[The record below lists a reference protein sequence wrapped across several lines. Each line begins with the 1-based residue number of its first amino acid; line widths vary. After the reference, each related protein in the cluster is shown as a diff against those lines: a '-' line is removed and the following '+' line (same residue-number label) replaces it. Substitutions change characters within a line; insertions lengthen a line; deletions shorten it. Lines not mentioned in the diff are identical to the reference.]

1 MDIAELISKYGFP
14 IVAACGLGYF
24 VYYIWVWA
32 TKEVKP
38 VLSDAHRTL
47 IALIDRV
54 RMLDNDLIR
63 LNQKLNTVLQLR
75 GKEILEEN
83 NKEIAEES
91 LRQDQIKEEKKK
103 FRKKKKED

>member
-1 MDIAELISKYGFP
+1 MDIADLISKYGFP

-32 TKEVKP
+32 TKKVKP
-38 VLSDAHRTL
+38 ILSDAHRTL
-47 IALIDRV
+47 IALIDRI

>member
-1 MDIAELISKYGFP
+1 MDIADLISKYGFP

-32 TKEVKP
+32 TKKVKP
-38 VLSDAHRTL
+38 ILSDAHRTL
-47 IALIDRV
+47 IALIDRS